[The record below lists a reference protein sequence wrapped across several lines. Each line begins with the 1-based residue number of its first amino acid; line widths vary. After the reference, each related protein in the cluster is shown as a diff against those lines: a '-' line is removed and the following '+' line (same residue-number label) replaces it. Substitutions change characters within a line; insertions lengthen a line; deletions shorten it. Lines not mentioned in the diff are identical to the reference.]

1 VITAIIPF
9 WIIPLMSGV
18 GMIVASFFNEL
29 FGPNILAITSMG
41 ILSSMSLATWIF
53 ITCQLGLPIHL
64 MMAVDSLTLIL
75 NILMMIFVLKGD
87 FQPNIRYSITMLI
100 SAILMAGTFACL
112 WSIAIISLTTMLT
125 AFSMPT
131 TLTLCAFASAIKTQ
145 SIDLQTSDDNESA
158 HSQDIKSSYNTQ
170 PPSITQKQDTQTDNS
185 LEKPNN
191 T

>member
-1 VITAIIPF
+1 MLRDAKKNQHTHSKHEAKQSLSYKLTNPLFYCTISTSLAYYILFCITYFSSTFVITAIIPF
-9 WIIPLMSGV
+9 WIIPLMSGF

-100 SAILMAGTFACL
+100 SATLMAGTFACL
-112 WSIAIISLTTMLT
+112 
-125 AFSMPT
+125 
-131 TLTLCAFASAIKTQ
+131 
-145 SIDLQTSDDNESA
+145 
-158 HSQDIKSSYNTQ
+158 
-170 PPSITQKQDTQTDNS
+170 
-185 LEKPNN
+185 
-191 T
+191 